1 MAFRRNPFS
10 VWGQFLQSF
19 IITRAYIVSLVA
31 LPLVYNSTLPKF
43 LLHFHISSTYL
54 SNFNFLTGLIL
65 ANPLEDNSQGSQ
77 FASGAGDF
85 IGTLGDLAKQGLTKI
100 SEATGMIYIEW
111 SQVTSFLSLFNKN
124 VQQLT
129 RLT

>member
-1 MAFRRNPFS
+1 MKNGVKNIQTAD
-10 VWGQFLQSF
+10 
-19 IITRAYIVSLVA
+19 
-31 LPLVYNSTLPKF
+31 YNGVHTVC
-43 LLHFHISSTYL
+43 STYL
-54 SNFNFLTGLIL
+54 SNSNFITGLIL

-100 SEATGMIYIEW
+100 SEATGMICIDW
-111 SQVTSFLSLFNKN
+111 SHVTGFLSLFNQN
-124 VQQLT
+124 VRQLT